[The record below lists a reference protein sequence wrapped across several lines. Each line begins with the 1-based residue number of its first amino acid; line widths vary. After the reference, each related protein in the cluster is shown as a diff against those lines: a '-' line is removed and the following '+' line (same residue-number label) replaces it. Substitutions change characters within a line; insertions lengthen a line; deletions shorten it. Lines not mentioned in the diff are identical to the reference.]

1 MDRTAINRTKGPGIG
16 PKLGLVVTTAL
27 ASAALA
33 GCTSTGAPPAE
44 TSFTKAQSALAK
56 GDSVKAIS
64 HAEAAVLAEPRNPA
78 FRAMLGA
85 AYLENGRFESAATS
99 FGDALALGHEDPRTV
114 LSFALASI
122 ATGDSKT
129 AVATLRE
136 WENAIPGDDLGLAY
150 ALAGQPERGIHVLTN
165 AVRAGL
171 ATPKARQ
178 NLAYTYALAGNW
190 RAARVMAAEDVPADK
205 LDARLSEWAA
215 NSAPED
221 YRARVAGLLRVT
233 PVADSGLP
241 AMLALSNF
249 PSQEQRVA
257 EAAATIPAPEKLAEA
272 SETEKLVFART
283 DDAGEKA
290 AKAEKVARVA
300 QVEQVKPA
308 EKVET
313 IDPTPVRFAAAEPRK
328 AAKPEAK
335 PAAKPAPRV
344 SDTVPAAA
352 LDTAAMAKTSA
363 KDEAEGAKPEAK
375 PAAKP
380 AARVAA
386 ASGPRFV
393 SNPVVQTVPAANP
406 QAKPAAKS
414 APTRIAASASQ
425 RRMAATEAASEPAS
439 AKPSGADTHL
449 VQLGSWDSHELAKDG
464 WEKLKRKFP
473 QLTDHDVVITEALVN
488 GKTYFRVAAAG
499 FGLSDARSMCRTV
512 KSGGRGCFA
521 YAKTNP
527 PAGAVDRGVRIAAR
541 TK

>member
-1 MDRTAINRTKGPGIG
+1 MDRTAFIRTSGPRV
-16 PKLGLVVTTAL
+16 GLIVSTAL
-27 ASAALA
+27 ASAVLA
-33 GCTSTGAPPAE
+33 GCTTAGAPPAA
-44 TSFTKAQSALAK
+44 TSFSKAQVALEK

-85 AYLENGRFESAATS
+85 AYLENGRFESAKTS
-99 FGDALALGHEDPRTV
+99 FGDALSLGHDDPRTV

-150 ALAGQPERGIHVLTN
+150 ALAGQPERGVHVLTN

-190 RAARVMAAEDVPADK
+190 RAARVMAAEDVPADQ

-215 NSAPED
+215 MAAPEN
-221 YRARVAGLLRVT
+221 YRERVASLLRVT

-241 AMLALSNF
+241 AMLALANF
-249 PSQEQRVA
+249 PSQEQMVA
-257 EAAATIPAPEKLAEA
+257 EAAATIPAAEKRTEA
-272 SETEKLVFART
+272 SES
-283 DDAGEKA
+283 EKA
-290 AKAEKVARVA
+290 AFATTGEERLEKV
-300 QVEQVKPA
+300 
-308 EKVET
+308 
-313 IDPTPVRFAAAEPRK
+313 DPTPVRVAAAEPVK
-328 AAKPEAK
+328 ETKAKPEIK
-335 PAAKPAPRV
+335 PRPEAKPAPRV
-344 SDTVPAAA
+344 SEKVSAAA
-352 LDTAAMAKTSA
+352 VDAESSAKTA
-363 KDEAEGAKPEAK
+363 TVKDEAAPAKPAPAAK
-375 PAAKP
+375 PAAEP

-393 SNPVVQTVPAANP
+393 SNPVVQSAPAS
-406 QAKPAAKS
+406 KPAAKP
-414 APTRIAASASQ
+414 APTRVAAKSSQ
-425 RRMAATEAASEPAS
+425 ARMAATEAASQPAP
-439 AKPSGADTHL
+439 AKKPGADTHL
-449 VQLGSWDSHELAKDG
+449 VQLGSWASHDMAKEG
-464 WEKLKRKFP
+464 WVKLKRKFP
-473 QLTDHDVVITEALVN
+473 QLKDHDVVITEALVN

-512 KSGGRGCFA
+512 KSGGGGCFA